1 MKLRLVELKNNKT
14 IYFLF
19 LFLIFLLFIKIDYR
33 ISEPNSAGTD
43 DDVSYYFHSKTIAQD
58 FDLDY
63 SNQID
68 QGINTHYF
76 NEELGTYVPRH
87 PFGSGLFASP
97 FLAFGLLLENLFNL
111 KNFSYFI
118 YSLSAIFYLFFS
130 FFLLS
135 KTLLSES
142 KGNLFILI
150 LSFFGSGISYYAF
163 ERFSMTHVYEVFSIS
178 LIFYFCDLI
187 QAGKN
192 KKIENLLV
200 FLIGMFSFVFLSIRW
215 TNYFLFLIPILY
227 FSFNENILFYKT
239 RFLKNKYHYL
249 GFALGLALFL
259 IHSKLIY
266 GFYTLN
272 PSQIYSSESIINNI
286 PFDTEQ
292 GLLTNIISLTVF
304 SFKSFFTILFSF
316 EFGLFFISPII
327 FLVYVSF
334 VNFIFKKQ
342 FLNAFLIFLIL
353 LIPTGTV
360 VAWQTTA
367 SSFGFRYLFCL
378 IPIGMFVAYK
388 TLNFNFVL
396 NYLKVFSLFSL
407 VSLLFFETNSMTILQ
422 GQINS
427 FGTFHEFS
435 APNYVI
441 GVFYSIFSINSY
453 LKIIF
458 TSYLGVLF
466 FKFLNLIS
474 IDSLFLERVEQLGY
488 LNEDVMRVYNYSTD
502 FYYANYFIFLF
513 LFLLIT
519 KKLYK
524 PNSSQ

>member
-1 MKLRLVELKNNKT
+1 MNLKLVTLKNNKT

-19 LFLIFLLFIKIDYR
+19 LFFIFLLFTKIDYR
-33 ISEPNSAGTD
+33 ISEPNSAGID
-43 DDVSYYFHSKTIAQD
+43 DDVSYYFHSKTLAQD

-68 QGINTHYF
+68 QGIKTHYL

-87 PFGSGLFASP
+87 PFGSGLLASP
-97 FLAFGLLLENLFNL
+97 FLAFGMLLENFFNL

-135 KTLLSES
+135 KILLNES
-142 KGNLFILI
+142 QSNLFILI
-150 LSFFGSGISYYAF
+150 ISFFGSGISYYAF

-178 LIFYFCDLI
+178 VIFYFCNLI
-187 QAGKN
+187 HTCKN
-192 KKIENLLV
+192 KMLENLFVL
-200 FLIGMFSFVFLSIRW
+200 LIGIFSFVFLSIRW

-227 FSFNENILFYKT
+227 FSINENIPFYKSK
-239 RFLKNKYHYL
+239 FLRNKYYYL
-249 GFALGLALFL
+249 GFTLGLSAFL
-259 IHSKLIY
+259 IHTKLIY

-286 PFDTEQ
+286 PINIEQ
-292 GLLTNIISLTVF
+292 GILINIISLTVF
-304 SFKSFFTILFSF
+304 SLKSFFTILFSF

-327 FLVYVSF
+327 FLIYVSCI
-334 VNFIFKKQ
+334 NFMFKKQ
-342 FLNAFLIFLIL
+342 FLNALLIFLIL

-378 IPIGMFVAYK
+378 IPVGMFVVYK
-388 TLNFNFVL
+388 SLSFNFVL
-396 NYLKVFSLFSL
+396 NYLRVFGVFSL
-407 VSLLFFETNSMTILQ
+407 VSVLFFETNSMTILQ
-422 GQINS
+422 AQTNS
-427 FGTFHEFS
+427 FGTFHDYS

-441 GVFYSIFSINSY
+441 GVFYSVFSINSY

-474 IDSLFLERVEQLGY
+474 IDSMFLEKVEQLGY

-502 FYYANYFIFLF
+502 FYYANYFIFLL
-513 LFLLIT
+513 LFLLMT

-524 PNSSQ
+524 PTLSQ

>member
-1 MKLRLVELKNNKT
+1 MNLRLIKLENNKT
-14 IYFLF
+14 KYFLF
-19 LFLIFLLFIKIDYR
+19 LFLIFLLFLKIDYR

-43 DDVSYYFHSKTIAQD
+43 DDVSYYFHSKTLAQD

-68 QGINTHYF
+68 QSINTHYL

-87 PFGSGLFASP
+87 PFGSGLLASP
-97 FLAFGLLLENLFNL
+97 FLAFGLLLENLFDL

-135 KTLLSES
+135 KTLISES
-142 KGNLFILI
+142 HGNLLI
-150 LSFFGSGISYYAF
+150 LFVSFFGSGISYYAF

-178 LIFYFCDLI
+178 LIFYFCNLI
-187 QAGKN
+187 LVGKN
-192 KKIENLLV
+192 ERIENLLI

-215 TNYFLFLIPILY
+215 TNYFLFLIPIFY
-227 FSFNENILFYKT
+227 FSLNEKVQFYKSK
-239 RFLKNKYHYL
+239 FLKNKYYYL
-249 GFALGLALFL
+249 GFAIGLSAFL
-259 IHSKLIY
+259 IHTKLIY
-266 GFYTLN
+266 GFYTVD

-286 PFDTEQ
+286 PFDIGQ
-292 GLLTNIISLTVF
+292 SLFTNVISFTVF

-316 EFGLFFISPII
+316 EFGLFYISPII
-327 FLVYVSF
+327 FLLYLSF
-334 VNFIFKKQ
+334 INFIFKKQ
-342 FLNAFLIFLIL
+342 FLNALLIFLIL
-353 LIPTGTV
+353 FIPTGTV
-360 VAWQTTA
+360 IVWQTTA
-367 SSFGFRYLFCL
+367 SSFGFRYLFSL
-378 IPIGMFVAYK
+378 IPIGILVVCK

-396 NYLKVFSLFSL
+396 NYLKVFSMFSL
-407 VSLLFFETNSMTILQ
+407 VSVLFFETNSMTILQ

-427 FGTFHEFS
+427 FGNFHEFS

-474 IDSLFLERVEQLGY
+474 LDSLFLEKVEQLGY
-488 LNEDVMRVYNYSTD
+488 LNEDVMRVYNYSID
-502 FYYANYFIFLF
+502 FYYANYFILLL

-519 KKLYK
+519 KNLYK
-524 PNSSQ
+524 SNSNQ